1 MQVLETPLQITLT
14 LALVVGGVYAIWKGG
29 RPERWAMI
37 GLVAASVASPLVQN
51 WSDGEALQSGIM
63 AVDAIYLILLI
74 WLTWTSDRPWL
85 VWASAFQL
93 LTVMTHIAMLL
104 NVDLHGRAYIISS
117 YVLFVGVLAA
127 IVCGV
132 VWPREP
138 RHERAR
144 SGQRG

>member
-14 LALVVGGVYAIWKGG
+14 LALVLGGVYAIWRGG

-37 GLVAASVASPLVQN
+37 GLITASVASPLVQN

-63 AVDAIYLILLI
+63 AVDTVYLIMLG
-74 WLTWTSDRPWL
+74 WLTWKSNRPWL
-85 VWASAFQL
+85 IWASAFQL
-93 LTVMTHIAMLL
+93 LTVMTHVALLL

-117 YVLFVGVLAA
+117 YVLFVGVLVA
-127 IVCGV
+127 ILCGV
-132 VWPREP
+132 VWPGEA

-144 SGQRG
+144 VGQ